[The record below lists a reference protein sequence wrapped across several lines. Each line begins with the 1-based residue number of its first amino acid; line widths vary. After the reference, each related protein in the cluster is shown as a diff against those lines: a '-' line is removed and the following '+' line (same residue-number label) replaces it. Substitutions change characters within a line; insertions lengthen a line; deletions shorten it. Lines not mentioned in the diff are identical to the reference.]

1 MKQAPRVLLIFL
13 FLFLESCN
21 SDFNIN
27 APQQDV
33 YVLNCIVRSD
43 TSVQYAL
50 ISRNYFT
57 ENGTV
62 PPPNSIDPNV
72 KGATIRI
79 YYNDSVFVMRDTTV
93 QLLDSGNT
101 AVVDCYYVKN
111 LILSPGKVTRIQAA
125 IPGGDTL
132 ISTIQIPQISYP
144 KTSWTFP
151 QADPPPLQT
160 EPFLPNQ
167 GSYSTRPSY
176 GWSWVG
182 NTLGGTAILSLPQLE
197 VYYRHYEQGSFIEQK
212 LLVPL
217 ASYFTT
223 DRNGNLLPVNVEL
236 SFRTSCITLLETVNK
251 AMQDI
256 SGNDPYKENYVI
268 TKVVFSVI
276 CLDPELSKY
285 YSANN
290 TYATDFTIKL
300 RQTDFSNIVGGKGI
314 FGACYKFSNP
324 LTVDSLYIQYFGYRY
339 DPF

>member
-1 MKQAPRVLLIFL
+1 MKRACWILFTLL
-13 FLFLESCN
+13 FLSLESCN

-27 APQQDV
+27 APRQDV

-50 ISRNYFT
+50 ISKNYFT
-57 ENGTV
+57 ENGTI
-62 PPPNSIDPNV
+62 PPPNSIDQNI

-93 QLLDSGNT
+93 QLLNSGST

-111 LILSPGKVTRIQAA
+111 LILSANKVIRIQAA
-125 IPGGDTL
+125 VPGGDTL

-151 QADPPPLQT
+151 QADPPPLPT

-176 GWSWVG
+176 DWSWEG
-182 NTLGGTAILSLPQLE
+182 TAPGGTSIMSLPRLE
-197 VYYRHYEQGSFIEQK
+197 VYYKHYEQGASVTK
-212 LLVPL
+212 KALVPL
-217 ASYFTT
+217 AFYFAS
-223 DRNGNLLPVNVEL
+223 DGNGNLLPVNVDL

-256 SGNDPYKENYVI
+256 SGDDPNKENYAI
-268 TKVVFSVI
+268 TNVVFSVM
-276 CLDPELSKY
+276 CLDPALSRY
-285 YSANN
+285 YSAYN
-290 TYATDFTIKL
+290 TYSTDFTVKL

-314 FGACYKFSNP
+314 FGACYKFAKP
-324 LTVDSLYIQYFGYRY
+324 LTVDSLYIRSFGYRY
-339 DPF
+339 QPF